1 MKKSKLDKIK
11 IDYLVKNIFT
21 IIKKNF
27 IIAYNKNEK
36 GSFYETFDNYD
47 INGVCYLEQ
56 YSFKEG
62 KMEFIIDKKVSVFVF
77 EIKYLKKGLLCVSTY
92 YSCLIWSSKEI
103 K

>member
-1 MKKSKLDKIK
+1 MDKIK
-11 IDYLVKNIFT
+11 IDYLVKNIFP
-21 IIKKNF
+21 INEKNF
-27 IIAYNKNEK
+27 IIVYNKNEK
-36 GSFYETFDNYD
+36 GSFYETFDNYG

-77 EIKYLKKGLLCVSTY
+77 EIKYLKQVLFWVSTY
-92 YSCLIWSSKEI
+92 NSCLIWSNNEI

>member
-1 MKKSKLDKIK
+1 MDKIK
-11 IDYLVKNIFT
+11 IDYLVKNIFP
-21 IIKKNF
+21 INEKNF
-27 IIAYNKNEK
+27 IIVYNKNEK

-47 INGVCYLEQ
+47 INGIRYLEQ

-92 YSCLIWSSKEI
+92 YSCLIWSSNEI